1 MRDPSKS
8 GYGRRD
14 LATVT
19 RRPKTLVIK
28 REVEPKKGLLRRI
41 FNGYVLLAL
50 AVLLVIGGC
59 VFAYFYTKYSAVID
73 ARLRGDVMIR
83 TTRMY
88 AAPRPVR
95 SGSGTTLQ
103 SMKAYLDSIGYVEST
118 KEADA
123 SRGRYQIKG
132 NTIDIRASS
141 SAVIDRIQRFPNVA
155 VTFGAGGRGI
165 SKITDLDTK
174 RNYDQVELEPGLL
187 TEVSNEK
194 RQKQKIVS
202 FKDLPKD
209 FVNATLAIEDRQF
222 FEHPGIN
229 FRGIFRALWRDVGE
243 GETRQGGSS
252 ITQQLVKNFFLS
264 PERTLRRKAQEMMMA
279 VVLETKLSKEQIFQL
294 YSNEIYMGQSGS
306 YSINGV
312 GEAAS
317 TYFNKDVVN
326 LTLPECA
333 FIAGIIRGPSLYS
346 PYRDPE
352 KAKARRNQV
361 LDSMVESGFIN
372 REQAE
377 SAKASEL
384 KIQAKHSALNSDA
397 PYFVDYLQQQ
407 LATELPTRD
416 LARQSYRVY
425 TTIDMDLQRAADKA
439 VNDTLSSLDQ
449 IFAKRKIKPVPAG
462 TLQAALVALNSKTD

>member
-19 RRPKTLVIK
+19 RRPNTHVIK
-28 REVEPKKGLLRRI
+28 REVEPRKGLLRRI
-41 FNGYVLLAL
+41 FNRYVLIAI
-50 AVLLVIGGC
+50 AVLLVGAGC
-59 VFAYFYTKYSAVID
+59 VFSYFYTRYSAVID
-73 ARLRGDVMIR
+73 ARLRGDVLIR

-95 SGSGTTLQ
+95 SGSSTTLA
-103 SMKAYLDSIGYVEST
+103 SMKGYLDSIGYVEST
-118 KEADA
+118 KDADS
-123 SRGRYQIKG
+123 SRGRYQVKG
-132 NTIDIRASS
+132 NSIEIRASS
-141 SAVIDRIQRFPNVA
+141 GAVIDRIQRFPNVA

-165 SKITDLDTK
+165 TKIADLDTR

-194 RQKQKIVS
+194 RQKQKIVT

-243 GETRQGGSS
+243 GETKQGGSS
-252 ITQQLVKNFFLS
+252 ITQQLVKNFFLT
-264 PERTLRRKAQEMMMA
+264 PEKTVRRKAQEMMMA

-294 YSNEIYMGQSGS
+294 YANEVYMGQSGS

-312 GEAAS
+312 GEAAT

-326 LTLPECA
+326 LTLPESA
-333 FIAGIIRGPSLYS
+333 FLAGIIRGPSLYS

-352 KAKARRNQV
+352 RARARRNQV
-361 LDSMVESGFIN
+361 LDSMVEAGFIT
-372 REQAE
+372 RETGDQ
-377 SAKASEL
+377 AKATPL
-384 KIQAKHSALNSDA
+384 KIQAKRSALNSDA

-407 LATELPTRD
+407 LSNDFASRD

-425 TTIDMDLQRAADKA
+425 TTVDMDLQRAADKA
-439 VNDTLSSLDQ
+439 VNDTLVELDK
-449 IFAKRKIKPVPAG
+449 IF
-462 TLQAALVALNSKTD
+462 